1 MTADPMDSSFRFSGN
16 QAKSSAIE
24 IVTASP

>member
-1 MTADPMDSSFRFSGN
+1 MTADLMDSSFRFSGK

-24 IVTASP
+24 IVTAST